1 MTQGCDQYWV
11 PRAAEQPATTGM
23 LHWLLSVVIRAG
35 VGTVADAVKLSE
47 GHFYPADCR
56 IQERIFFI

>member
-1 MTQGCDQYWV
+1 
-11 PRAAEQPATTGM
+11 M

-56 IQERIFFI
+56 TDCRTESFFHYFNKVNQIYQKL

>member
-1 MTQGCDQYWV
+1 
-11 PRAAEQPATTGM
+11 M

-35 VGTVADAVKLSE
+35 VSTDADAVKLSE

-56 IQERIFFI
+56 IQIRFFIILT